1 MTLSYHGNSRHV
13 DPRMIRNTTT
23 KTLKTTA
30 KPAGDA
36 ARLPRATLRKTI

>member
-1 MTLSYHGNSRHV
+1 
-13 DPRMIRNTTT
+13 MIRNTTT

-36 ARLPRATLRKTI
+36 ACLPRATLRKTI